1 MTTTMVKAPDV
12 EVSFIDEVCSIP
24 GGEAIRSCI
33 QCGMCT
39 GSCPTAS
46 KWDYPP
52 RKAIAMVRAGLR
64 KELLSSNSMWFC
76 ASCYTCTVR
85 CPRDIKPADIMHAL
99 EIISIRSGLSTK
111 KNRTP
116 VMYRCFVESAKGNG
130 RVYELGVMLKLFTR
144 INPFTA
150 LNMVKM
156 LPVGLGLILHK
167 RLPLKPSRIKGISE
181 LKAILDKARELGGV
195 K

>member
-1 MTTTMVKAPDV
+1 MAETMVEAPAA
-12 EVSFIDEVCSIP
+12 EVGFIDEVCSIP

-33 QCGMCT
+33 QCGVCT

-52 RKAIAMVRAGLR
+52 RQVIAMVRAGLR
-64 KELLSSNSMWFC
+64 DELLSSNSMWFC

-99 EIISIRSGLSTK
+99 EVIAIRSGLSTK
-111 KNRTP
+111 RSRTP
-116 VMYRCFVESAKGNG
+116 VMYQCFVDSAKGNG
-130 RVYELGVMLKLFTR
+130 RVYELGMMLKLFLRT
-144 INPFTA
+144 NPFAA
-150 LNMVKM
+150 LK
-156 LPVGLGLILHK
+156 LAPVGLGLFLHK
-167 RLPLKPSRIKGISE
+167 RMPLRPSRIKGRGE
-181 LKAILDKARELGGV
+181 LKAILDKARALGGA

>member
-1 MTTTMVKAPDV
+1 MAETMVKAPDV
-12 EVSFIDEVCSIP
+12 EMSFMDEVCSIP
-24 GGEAIRSCI
+24 GGEAIHSCI

-64 KELLSSNSMWFC
+64 EELLSSNSMWFC

-99 EIISIRSGLSTK
+99 EILSIRSGLSTK
-111 KNRTP
+111 RSRTP
-116 VMYRCFVESAKGNG
+116 TMYKCFVESAKGNG

-144 INPFTA
+144 TNPFTA

-167 RLPLKPSRIKGISE
+167 RLPFRPHRIKGIGE
-181 LKAILDKARELGGV
+181 LKAILDKAKALGGA

>member
-1 MTTTMVKAPDV
+1 MAETMVEAPAT
-12 EVSFIDEVCSIP
+12 EVGFIDEVCSIP

-52 RKAIAMVRAGLR
+52 RQVIAMVRAGLR
-64 KELLSSNSMWFC
+64 EELLSSNSMWFC

-99 EIISIRSGLSTK
+99 EILAIRSGLSTK
-111 KNRTP
+111 RNRTP
-116 VMYRCFVESAKGNG
+116 VMYQCFVDSAKSNG
-130 RVYELGVMLKLFTR
+130 RVYELGVMLKLFLQT
-144 INPFTA
+144 NPFTA
-150 LNMVKM
+150 LNMVKVV
-156 LPVGLGLILHK
+156 PVGLGLFLHK
-167 RLPLKPSRIKGISE
+167 RFPLRPSRIKGRGE
-181 LKAILDKARELGGV
+181 LKAILDKAKALGGA